1 MTDATDTA
9 DVAVTDRGELM
20 LVLQGETYGLRP
32 SYDAIEKIEAT
43 LGRGLVDIAGD
54 ALAAKLKLGELAQVA
69 TECVREWGRS
79 AEHKGAA
86 GANAKRIGKLILDSE
101 GGMLVVQKRISTMLS
116 LAVTGG
122 YDSEGN
128 LKPAATTTSEEAPAA
143 G

>member
-20 LVLQGETYGLRP
+20 LVLQGESYGLRP
-32 SYDAIEKIEAT
+32 SYDAIELIET
-43 LGRGLVDIAGD
+43 ILGRGLVDVAGD
-54 ALAAKLKLGELAQVA
+54 TIASRLKLGELAQVV
-69 TECVREWGRS
+69 TECIKAWGRANGRPETS
-79 AEHKGAA
+79 GF
-86 GANAKRIGKLILDSE
+86 NAKRIARLILDSD
-101 GGMLVVQKRISTMLS
+101 GGLLAVQKRIAAMLT

-128 LKPAATTTSEEAPAA
+128 PKPAATTTSEEAPAA

>member
-20 LVLQGETYGLRP
+20 LVLDGQTYGLRP
-32 SYDAIEKIEAT
+32 SYDAIETIET
-43 LGRGLVDIAGD
+43 MLGRGLVDVAGD
-54 ALAAKLKLGELAQVA
+54 TIARRLQLGELAQVA
-69 TECVREWGRS
+69 TECIKAWGRAS
-79 AEHKGAA
+79 GRPEVTGF
-86 GANAKRIGKLILDSE
+86 NAKRIARQIYDAE
-101 GGMLVVQKRISTMLS
+101 GGMLAVQKQIGAMLT

-128 LKPAATTTSEEAPAA
+128 LKPAATTTSGEAPVA